1 MILRVQYCIA
11 PFLITGVSSRR
22 LRHAVNNDMAEP
34 LARLPHTTMDQ
45 SQVSQQADESIEET
59 SGDAVTVSMTGQT
72 VSVIP
77 QEDAGATETNNGK
90 PVDKNK
96 ESKDW
101 RKSEQEWQAM
111 KEASKKG
118 ETAAVI
124 LEKLSAALGIEKK
137 EEAEAEEVTDPL
149 QLITQKVDDLQ
160 TKLALAE
167 WEKSHPAVDTAENR
181 EAWSQIVKSKGH
193 LVKSGDLTYD
203 DLWAMVRK
211 GSKPSTSNRDFKEQ
225 ELNVGSIPPASR
237 TSATGTEID
246 PDVYAAMKRA
256 GFSDEEIRLSA

>member
-1 MILRVQYCIA
+1 
-11 PFLITGVSSRR
+11 
-22 LRHAVNNDMAEP
+22 
-34 LARLPHTTMDQ
+34 
-45 SQVSQQADESIEET
+45 
-59 SGDAVTVSMTGQT
+59 MTGHT

-77 QEDAGATETNNGK
+77 QEDAGTAETKNDSK
-90 PVDKNK
+90 TDDKNK

-101 RKSEQEWQAM
+101 RKSDAEWQAM

-124 LEKLSAALGIEKK
+124 LEKLSSALGIEKK
-137 EEAEAEEVTDPL
+137 EEAEEEGDPV
-149 QLITQKVDDLQ
+149 QLIAKKVDDLQ
-160 TKLALAE
+160 TELALSK

-181 EAWSQIVKSKGH
+181 DAWQEIVKTKGH

-225 ELNVGSIPPASR
+225 ELAVGSIPAASK
-237 TSATGTEID
+237 TTVTGSEID

-256 GFSDEEIRLSA
+256 GLTDEEIRLSA

>member
-1 MILRVQYCIA
+1 MDNPIIQDQA
-11 PFLITGVSSRR
+11 AQAGE
-22 LRHAVNNDMAEP
+22 D
-34 LARLPHTTMDQ
+34 LATE
-45 SQVSQQADESIEET
+45 QV
-59 SGDAVTVSMTGQT
+59 GHT

-77 QEDAGATETNNGK
+77 QEDAGTAK
-90 PVDKNK
+90 DDAIVDKNK

-101 RKSEQEWQAM
+101 RKSDAEWQQM

-124 LEKLSAALGIEKK
+124 LEKLSSALGIEKK
-137 EEAEAEEVTDPL
+137 DEDEEVTDPL
-149 QLITQKVDDLQ
+149 KLVTQKVDDLQ
-160 TKLALAE
+160 TELALAK

-181 EAWSQIVKSKGH
+181 EAWTEIVKTKGH

-225 ELNVGSIPPASR
+225 ELNIGSIPSASK
-237 TSATGTEID
+237 TVATGSEID
-246 PDVYAAMKRA
+246 PDVYAAMKKA
-256 GFSDEEIRLSA
+256 GYTDDQIRSSV

>member
-1 MILRVQYCIA
+1 MQE
-11 PFLITGVSSRR
+11 
-22 LRHAVNNDMAEP
+22 AVLCPPMDRAEP

-45 SQVSQQADESIEET
+45 SQVSEQADN
-59 SGDAVTVSMTGQT
+59 SGDALTVTMTGQT

-77 QEDAGATETNNGK
+77 QEDAGTAETK
-90 PVDKNK
+90 SDKSEDKNK
-96 ESKDW
+96 DSRDW
-101 RKSEQEWQAM
+101 RKSDAEWQAM

-124 LEKLSAALGIEKK
+124 LEKLSSALGIEKK
-137 EEAEAEEVTDPL
+137 EEAEEEGDPI
-149 QLITQKVDDLQ
+149 QLITKKVDDLQ
-160 TKLALAE
+160 TELALSK

-181 EAWSQIVKSKGH
+181 DAWQEIVKTKGH

-225 ELNVGSIPPASR
+225 ELAVGSIPAASK
-237 TSATGTEID
+237 TTVTGSEID

-256 GFSDEEIRLSA
+256 GLTDEQIRLSA

>member
-1 MILRVQYCIA
+1 
-11 PFLITGVSSRR
+11 
-22 LRHAVNNDMAEP
+22 
-34 LARLPHTTMDQ
+34 MDQ
-45 SQVSQQADESIEET
+45 SQVPEQAE
-59 SGDAVTVSMTGQT
+59 ATVSGEAQAVETTGHT

-77 QEDAGATETNNGK
+77 QEDAGTAETTNDRK
-90 PVDKNK
+90 SDDRNK

-101 RKSEQEWQAM
+101 RKSDAEWQAM

-124 LEKLSAALGIEKK
+124 LEKLSSALGIEKK
-137 EEAEAEEVTDPL
+137 EDAPEEESDPL
-149 QLITQKVDDLQ
+149 QLITKKVDDLQ
-160 TKLALAE
+160 TKLALSE
-167 WEKSHPAVDTAENR
+167 WEKSHPAVATAENR
-181 EAWSQIVKSKGH
+181 DAWQEIVKTKGH

-225 ELNVGSIPPASR
+225 ELAVGSIPAASK
-237 TSATGTEID
+237 TTVTGSEID

-256 GFSDEEIRLSA
+256 GLTEEQIRLSA

>member
-1 MILRVQYCIA
+1 
-11 PFLITGVSSRR
+11 
-22 LRHAVNNDMAEP
+22 
-34 LARLPHTTMDQ
+34 MDQ
-45 SQVSQQADESIEET
+45 SQVSEQADN
-59 SGDAVTVSMTGQT
+59 SGDALTVSATGQT

-77 QEDAGATETNNGK
+77 QEDAGTAETTND
-90 PVDKNK
+90 DKNK

-101 RKSEQEWQAM
+101 RKSDAEWQAM

-124 LEKLSAALGIEKK
+124 LEKLSSALGIEKK
-137 EEAEAEEVTDPL
+137 DDAEEEPGDPL
-149 QLITQKVDDLQ
+149 QLITKKVDDLQ
-160 TKLALAE
+160 TKLALSE

-181 EAWSQIVKSKGH
+181 DAWQEIVKTKGH

-225 ELNVGSIPPASR
+225 ELAVGSIPAASK
-237 TSATGTEID
+237 TTVTGSEID

-256 GFSDEEIRLSA
+256 GLTDEQIRLSA